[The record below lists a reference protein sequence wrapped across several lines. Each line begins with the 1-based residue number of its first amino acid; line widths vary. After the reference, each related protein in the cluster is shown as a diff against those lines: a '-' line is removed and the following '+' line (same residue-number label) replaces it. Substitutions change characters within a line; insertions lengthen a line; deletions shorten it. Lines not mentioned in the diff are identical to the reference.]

1 MHALQA
7 IGPFVTGYAL
17 VAGSIAGTVLA
28 VVGIDMLMQR
38 ERGATAR
45 WWCCWLGICA
55 ASLGNGWLLARVVGS
70 I

>member
-17 VAGSIAGTVLA
+17 VAGSIAGTVMA
-28 VVGIDMLMQR
+28 VVGVDMLMQR

-45 WWCCWLGICA
+45 WWCCWLGLCTGTVA
-55 ASLGNGWLLARVVGS
+55 NGYLLARVVAS